1 MKKILLF
8 AVVLTTGYA
17 TAQQGNVGINT
28 DTPNATLEVK
38 SKTGT
43 TNATKNLELKN
54 AANTTLVTVLDDGK
68 VGIGTAVPTEKIEIN
83 GKIKTSSL
91 TGTNVGVVVVSSTG
105 VLEREQLSKFM
116 ISDVGSLTCTTADL
130 GRKWATPDGKIECKL
145 HNSTPTFFYTGS
157 TYEPVTATS
166 VRKTNNYNIYMDDS
180 SGNPLTTLP
189 VGFQVSFYFG
199 SSGPYTLH
207 LFWAQELL

>member
-54 AANTTLVTVLDDGK
+54 AANTSLVTVLDDGK
-68 VGIGTAVPTEKIEIN
+68 VGIGTAAPTEKIEIN

-105 VLEREQLSKFM
+105 VLEREQLSRIM
-116 ISDVGSLTCTTADL
+116 ISDVGTLTCTTADL
-130 GRKWATPDGKIECKL
+130 GKKWATPDGKIECNL
-145 HNSTPTFFYTGS
+145 WLSTPKFFYTGV
-157 TYEPVTATS
+157 TYEPVSATS
-166 VRKTNNYNIYMDDS
+166 VQKTNNYNVFMDDS
-180 SGNPLTTLP
+180 SGNPLTALP
-189 VGFQVSFYFG
+189 VGAQVTFYFMG
-199 SSGPYTLH
+199 SPKTLH
-207 LFWAQELL
+207 LYWVQELL